1 MKSRRI
7 VIRHPRKKEPVL
19 WLIDSE
25 QWPRAC
31 LRAEL
36 IERGYDPRGFITIR
50 DALAS
55 LPRDESSMPEL
66 IILELRGQSL
76 NRQLVEE
83 FANLR
88 IPTIVLGGNAE
99 LNEPLIQQ
107 NQWAAVLRRPVSLG
121 NIADAVEKIVRELLA
136 KTAAGLYISHA

>member
-19 WLIDSE
+19 WVVDSE

-36 IERGYDPRGFITIR
+36 IERGFDPYGFITIG
-50 DALAS
+50 DALDS
-55 LPRDESSMPEL
+55 LSRTESSKPEV
-66 IILELRGQSL
+66 IILELREQNL
-76 NRQLVEE
+76 TTELVQ
-83 FANLR
+83 AIRNLR
-88 IPTIVLGGNAE
+88 ITTILLGGNAE

-107 NQWAAVLRRPVSLG
+107 EKWEIVLKRPVSLG
-121 NIADAVEKIVRELLA
+121 KIADVVQEIVSKHR
-136 KTAAGLYISHA
+136 TAALDRKSG